1 MAINKVGRPAII
13 KSCGSGRN
21 QLCKGLSDLK
31 LLNGHTFFSEKL
43 TVMMHACMYVC
54 MYCIHVLKTLKNNN
68 LGNKMTKDYKTL
80 SSLLKYNISP
90 WLPQNLTNNNIRIS
104 TSTPLKSNNFKTL
117 SKNSIKTPSN
127 KGKVS
132 PKKLK

>member
-1 MAINKVGRPAII
+1 
-13 KSCGSGRN
+13 
-21 QLCKGLSDLK
+21 
-31 LLNGHTFFSEKL
+31 
-43 TVMMHACMYVC
+43 

-104 TSTPLKSNNFKTL
+104 TSTPPKSNNFKTL

-132 PKKLK
+132 PQKLK